1 MTSNDPAVATAA
13 YLAQL
18 SPEAHEKAIAYT
30 QGGHWLL
37 LWGFVVSLVAAWII
51 VRSGVLTNLRDRL
64 ERRRRRPILTSFVV
78 SLVFIA
84 MNFVL
89 TLPWQAYA
97 SWWREKSYGL
107 NNQDFGG
114 WLSEAVLAAGVGAIL
129 SAVFFVIV
137 YFFLRRAPKTWWLF
151 GGAAAAGLIVIAM
164 AVAPVFIEP
173 LFNTY
178 REAEP
183 GPVRD
188 AVVQLARENGVPTDK
203 VFVYDGSKQ
212 SDRYT
217 ANVSGIGGTARIAMS
232 DAMLKRATLEEVR
245 AVVGHEIGHYRH
257 THAFWLAG
265 GFGLVLAIAF
275 WLTGK
280 VFPFFQNLLG
290 ANRVAGLSDPAGLP
304 VFMAALGAISLLST
318 PFTNSLVRYAE
329 EDADR
334 YSLEHA
340 REPDGLA
347 SALVK
352 TIEYRASSPS
362 VIEEILFYDHPSVEN
377 RVRRAMEWRT
387 ANAPVAAPAASPAP
401 TVTPTA
407 EPAADPA
414 TPAAG
419 G

>member
-1 MTSNDPAVATAA
+1 
-13 YLAQL
+13 
-18 SPEAHEKAIAYT
+18 
-30 QGGHWLL
+30 
-37 LWGFVVSLVAAWII
+37 
-51 VRSGVLTNLRDRL
+51 
-64 ERRRRRPILTSFVV
+64 
-78 SLVFIA
+78 
-84 MNFVL
+84 
-89 TLPWQAYA
+89 
-97 SWWREKSYGL
+97 
-107 NNQDFGG
+107 
-114 WLSEAVLAAGVGAIL
+114 
-129 SAVFFVIV
+129 
-137 YFFLRRAPKTWWLF
+137 
-151 GGAAAAGLIVIAM
+151 
-164 AVAPVFIEP
+164 
-173 LFNTY
+173 
-178 REAEP
+178 
-183 GPVRD
+183 
-188 AVVQLARENGVPTDK
+188 

-275 WLTGK
+275 WLTGR
-280 VFPFFQNLLG
+280 VFPFFQTLLG
-290 ANRVAGLSDPAGLP
+290 ANRVNGLADPAGLP

-318 PFTNSLVRYAE
+318 PFTNSIVRLAE

-362 VIEEILFYDHPSVEN
+362 VVEEVLFYDHPSVEN

-387 ANAPVAAPAASPAP
+387 ANAPVAEPVAAPAAPAAA
-401 TVTPTA
+401 VA
-407 EPAADPA
+407 EPPPAAPA
-414 TPAAG
+414 TPTTG